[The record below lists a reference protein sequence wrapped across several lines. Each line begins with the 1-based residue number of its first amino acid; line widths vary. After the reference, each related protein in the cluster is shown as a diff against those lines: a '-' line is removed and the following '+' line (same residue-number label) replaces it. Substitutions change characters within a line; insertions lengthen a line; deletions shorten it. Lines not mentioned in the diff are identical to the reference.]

1 VEPAV
6 RKLFDEK
13 MALQRRRR
21 ELNRREAAIDTAL
34 EILGI
39 TAKEEAMARG
49 YMRAAKLEEEYISN
63 LPFKDKSL
71 PDACLT
77 VVNDHQGM
85 GLDKKQVE
93 YALALGGYPF
103 DAKDPTN
110 SVEVTLRKLA
120 SDGRCDV
127 IKGSGTL
134 MSRYRSLAGVPTGS
148 AFDIEATRR
157 GNTDEIDDSNS
168 RATKT

>member
-1 VEPAV
+1 
-6 RKLFDEK
+6 
-13 MALQRRRR
+13 
-21 ELNRREAAIDTAL
+21 
-34 EILGI
+34 
-39 TAKEEAMARG
+39 MARG

-63 LPFKDKSL
+63 LPFKDKFL

-85 GLDKKQVE
+85 GLDKKQAE

-157 GNTDEIDDSNS
+157 GNTDEIDDSDS
-168 RATKT
+168 RAAKT